1 MNIWFLYLIKYNQN
15 MSSEIYDVAII
26 GGGPAGMMAAGRAG
40 ETGKR
45 VILLEKN
52 PTLGVKLL
60 ITGGGRCNVTNAE
73 LDVRTFLKKYKDSDK
88 FLFSSFSQFSVKDTL
103 EFFNSRGME
112 TKVEAENRVFPVSD
126 SAQSVWDVLIDYL
139 KVNNVEIKTNASVIG
154 FDVENNHITAIK
166 LKNKEKIFAK
176 KIILA
181 TGGTSRPETGSTGDG
196 FAWLKEIGHT
206 IIPSD
211 DALVPLSID
220 DSWVKELSGVTLQNI
235 KLTTFQNNQKQQ
247 SHKGKLLFTHFG
259 ISGPTVLNMSKDVGE
274 LLKYGE
280 VEIRLD
286 LLPDLDH
293 GMMNSRLQELF
304 KLDDKKKI
312 KNSLDSLIPSSLV
325 PVVLKLS
332 NINENK
338 TNNSV
343 TREERLKL
351 IEVIKGITMQVNELL
366 GSDKAIVSSGG
377 VELTE
382 VDFKTMQSKI
392 ISNLYLV
399 GDVLNI
405 DRPSGGY
412 SLQLCWTT
420 GFVAGSN

>member
-1 MNIWFLYLIKYNQN
+1 